1 LVITGDGADGYARAA
16 PYDRVIATCSVQTV
30 PYTWVRQTQ
39 PGGIILTPWGTTFDI
54 SAVLRLTVDENGD
67 QAVGRIVDGATFM
80 ILRAQRPMIPDDF
93 DVISE
98 RSRTDVDLADLL
110 GEDARF
116 GIGLHV
122 PDCRLTWELGEDGCL
137 ERCGF

>member
-1 LVITGDGADGYARAA
+1 M
-16 PYDRVIATCSVQTV
+16 IATCSVQTV

-67 QAVGRIVDGATFM
+67 QAVGRIIDGATFM

-98 RSRTDVDLADLL
+98 RSRT
-110 GEDARF
+110 ESISPTFSARMR
-116 GIGLHV
+116 
-122 PDCRLTWELGEDGCL
+122 DSASACMSSTAR
-137 ERCGF
+137 